1 LKNQHNLDQEDK
13 LKGVKRRHTS
23 IGSQTLNAEQK
34 GQVEEVSSKYMK
46 LMQPN
51 NFDELY
57 LLERRISR
65 INRLPDVLK

>member
-1 LKNQHNLDQEDK
+1 M
-13 LKGVKRRHTS
+13 
-23 IGSQTLNAEQK
+23 NAEQK
-34 GQVEEVSSKYMK
+34 GQVEEVSSKYKK

-51 NFDELY
+51 NFNELY